1 LHKVTTLEKPVK
13 VIPNHQCIICSVANI
28 RNKRGTT
35 SKRKDG
41 ILKLIHV
48 NTYGQMPESRE
59 GYIYFISVINNFLRK
74 TWIFPIRAK
83 SDATPILNKWK
94 REVETTTDLKILAV
108 RSDNALEL
116 ENLFESWRQEL
127 GVQHESTIHYMLS
140 QNGAVKRSYQT
151 I

>member
-13 VIPNHQCIICSVANI
+13 VIPNHQCIVCLVANI

-41 ILKLIHV
+41 ILELIHV
-48 NTYGQMPESRE
+48 DTCGQMLELRE
-59 GYIYFISVINNFLRK
+59 GYIYFILVVDNFSRK

-94 REVETTTDLKILAV
+94 REVETVTDLKILAV
-108 RSDNALEL
+108 RSDNAPEL

-127 GVQHESTIHYMLS
+127 GVQHELTVYYMLS
-140 QNGAVKRSYQT
+140 QNGAVERSH
-151 I
+151 